1 MYVAAATI
9 MICLLAALL
18 LVTCCPGDVAPGSSP
33 AQVTELP
40 APDTTGTMTLEQ
52 AIAQR
57 RSKRSFT
64 AESLTKAQI
73 GQLLWAAQGITAPQ
87 QGLRAAPSAGALYP
101 LELYVVTAD
110 GVYHYQPDGHSVRR
124 HLAGDK
130 RAALATACLGQ
141 RSVQQA
147 AADFVFTAVFSRT
160 RAKYGPRA
168 DRYVHN
174 EVGAAAEN
182 LCLQATA
189 LGLGSVMV
197 GAFDDGQVTQ
207 ALNLPADHSPALV
220 GAFDDGQVTQ
230 TLNLPADHSPALVI
244 PVGYVP

>member
-1 MYVAAATI
+1 MYIAAATVI
-9 MICLLAALL
+9 VCLLAALL

-57 RSKRSFT
+57 RAKRSFIGE
-64 AESLTKAQI
+64 ALSLAQV
-73 GQLLWAAQGITAPQ
+73 GQLLWAAQGITEPQ
-87 QGLRAAPSAGALYP
+87 RGFRAAPSAGALYP

-110 GVYHYQPDGHSVRR
+110 GVYHYRPDGHSMRR

-141 RSVQQA
+141 QCVQQA
-147 AADFVFTAVFSRT
+147 AAGFVFAAVFQRT

-168 DRYVHN
+168 DQYVHN

-207 ALNLPADHSPALV
+207 ALD
-220 GAFDDGQVTQ
+220 
-230 TLNLPADHSPALVI
+230 LPADHSPALVI
-244 PVGYVP
+244 PVGHVP